1 MKKMSLLFVVLC
13 LGVALSASQAFAF
26 SLIDPD
32 TSSPY
37 FGPVKFKFSHF
48 TVGTLY
54 PPGTF
59 LPVGSADGIEDAW
72 GIAKVTTINKD
83 GADPDIL
90 WSDGTAGEELTVM
103 FYGLDDNFV
112 SIPLLGPG
120 EIDSIGVAAGA
131 HLDAYLDSTPDFSA
145 AGGAGARTGFGSYPT
160 VTDGSLFLSTLFAP
174 GVHGDAT
181 LLHELVFLASPF
193 TGLGSG
199 FAEVTG
205 GSHAGMFESNQF
217 VGGADLKIDFTT
229 GVIGA
234 PAGWVTH
241 GEDPVRGTALPE
253 PASLGLLG
261 LGLAGLFARRKKA

>member
-54 PPGTF
+54 APGTSF
-59 LPVGSADGIEDAW
+59 GPGAADGAEDAW
-72 GIAKVTTINKD
+72 GIAKVITINKD
-83 GADPDIL
+83 SADPDIL

-103 FYGLDDNFV
+103 FYGLDDHFV

-120 EIDSIGVAAGA
+120 EIDSVGVAAGA

-145 AGGAGARTGFGSYPT
+145 AGGAVARTGFGSYPT
-160 VTDGSLFLSTLFAP
+160 ATDGSLFLSSLFVP
-174 GVHGDAT
+174 GIHVDGT
-181 LLHELVFLASPF
+181 LLHELVTSGFPF
-193 TGLGSG
+193 EGVGSG
-199 FAEVTG
+199 LLEVTG

-217 VGGADLKIDFTT
+217 IGGADLKVSFDTS
-229 GVIGA
+229 VLDA
-234 PAGWVTH
+234 SPGWVTG
-241 GEDPVRGTALPE
+241 GEDPVRGTAIPE

-261 LGLAGLFARRKKA
+261 LGLTGLFARRKKA